1 MITDEIMEVL
11 SIVGEMLGSK
21 ESSLLECIKDL
32 LTDFDEYV
40 WNGMGEQERRNWI
53 EEYINL

>member
-1 MITDEIMEVL
+1 MVTDEIMEVL

-40 WNGMGEQERRNWI
+40 WNGMEEQERRNWI
-53 EEYINL
+53 EEYIKF

>member
-11 SIVGEMLGSK
+11 NIIGEMLGN
-21 ESSLLECIKDL
+21 EENSLLESIKNL
-32 LTDFDEYV
+32 LADFDDYV

-53 EEYINL
+53 EEYINV

>member
-11 SIVGEMLGSK
+11 SMVEEMLGSK

-32 LTDFDEYV
+32 LSDFDDYV

-53 EEYINL
+53 EEYINI

>member
-11 SIVGEMLGSK
+11 SVAGEMLESK

-53 EEYINL
+53 EEYINV